1 MEIKIIKKE
10 KNYLEIELDNLTVAE
25 ILRDAL
31 WKDKAT
37 ELAAWKREHPS
48 KQPHLILRTS
58 GKEAKKVLLDTIE
71 YIQKFNEDML
81 SEFKKAMKGK

>member
-1 MEIKIIKKE
+1 MDIKIIKKE
-10 KNYLEIELDNLTVAE
+10 KNYIEIELNDLTVAE
-25 ILRDAL
+25 LLRDTL
-31 WKDKAT
+31 WQDKAT

-48 KQPHLILRTS
+48 KNPHLILRTQ

-71 YIQKFNEDML
+71 RVQKLNTEML